1 MRSPLHPLALLVLL
15 AGCVT
20 PTPADDDDATGP
32 LANDDDDGSNDWSP
46 EGLLTSGGTFA
57 IDYVSTDGE
66 HLVGLNEY
74 VLTITSAEGDVL
86 GATVTVVPYM
96 GSMGHG
102 TPTDP
107 LVVES
112 GSGAYEV
119 TDVRYTMPG
128 PWELQTTVSL
138 DGVVEE
144 AEFEVQVL
152 PVD

>member
-1 MRSPLHPLALLVLL
+1 MRSPLLPLALLLLL
-15 AGCVT
+15 AGCVA
-20 PTPADDDDATGP
+20 PAPADDDDATEP
-32 LANDDDDGSNDWSP
+32 VANDDDDGGGDWSP

-74 VLTITSAEGDVL
+74 VLTITSEEGDVL

-96 GSMGHG
+96 SSMGHG

-107 LVVES
+107 VVVES
-112 GSGAYEV
+112 GSGAYDV

-128 PWELQTTVSL
+128 PWELQTIVSL

-144 AEFEVQVL
+144 AEFEVQV
-152 PVD
+152 VSAD